1 MHKNI
6 SLSGNA
12 LKIIA
17 VIAML
22 VDHIGYM
29 FFPKVQILRIIGRL
43 ALPIFAF
50 MVAEGARHTKSK
62 IKYILTLLIF
72 AVASTPG
79 YVLLKGKFQLCILFT
94 FSISVAIIYT
104 MSYVKKILFGNVSTV
119 KKAVSVIAF
128 LLLVICVYILPRYVS
143 IEYGFFGCMLPVLV
157 SACDFSKI
165 DSVPKWIR
173 RFDNRYVSLLLL
185 AVGLIFLGGMKLRTQ
200 HYALLSIP
208 ILLLYSGQRGSA
220 NIKYFFY
227 VFYPLHI
234 IALILIY
241 YVIRNFA

>member
-79 YVLLKGKFQLCILFT
+79 YVLFKGKFQLCI
-94 FSISVAIIYT
+94 
-104 MSYVKKILFGNVSTV
+104 
-119 KKAVSVIAF
+119 
-128 LLLVICVYILPRYVS
+128 
-143 IEYGFFGCMLPVLV
+143 
-157 SACDFSKI
+157 
-165 DSVPKWIR
+165 
-173 RFDNRYVSLLLL
+173 
-185 AVGLIFLGGMKLRTQ
+185 
-200 HYALLSIP
+200 
-208 ILLLYSGQRGSA
+208 
-220 NIKYFFY
+220 
-227 VFYPLHI
+227 
-234 IALILIY
+234 
-241 YVIRNFA
+241 